1 MISQH
6 FTRQIKIRK
15 ALLAL
20 LPLASFA
27 YSLSAPALAQ
37 EFTLST
43 HSFFAASYLL
53 DIKQDTAL
61 SLKARA
67 LREGGYETAGG
78 TPVNFSQWYSPSSPD
93 VHAAWFTQI
102 DRNFGVI
109 WGFGTGE
116 VAEKYTIAPSLRLG
130 VTYQIEPRKNNRFSL
145 TANTVIGGELREKT
159 CTADY
164 GGIGGMT
171 AVNCRLAAA
180 PMAPEETLNY
190 LEYARPESSARLT
203 YTYVF

>member
-1 MISQH
+1 M
-6 FTRQIKIRK
+6 
-15 ALLAL
+15 LAI
-20 LPLASFA
+20 LPLASL
-27 YSLSAPALAQ
+27 SLGSSTPVAAQ
-37 EFTLST
+37 EFTLET
-43 HSFFAASYLL
+43 HSFFTASYLL

-61 SLKARA
+61 SLKART

-78 TPVNFSQWYSPSSPD
+78 TPVNFSQWYSPSAPD
-93 VHAAWFTQI
+93 VHAAWLTQI
-102 DRNFGVI
+102 NRNFGLI

-130 VTYQIEPRKNNRFSL
+130 FTYQIEPRKNNRFSL

-164 GGIGGMT
+164 GGIGGVQE
-171 AVNCRLAAA
+171 VNCRLAAT
-180 PMAPEETLNY
+180 PMTPEETLNY
-190 LEYARPESSARLT
+190 LEYARPESSARFT